1 MYLIL
6 IKNSL
11 NSKLLNN
18 NNIKLVQKVKDL
30 KSLEMF
36 SKLYKDYKILD
47 FEKADIKKDDFE
59 YNTNLM
65 LSSLQSLAPI
75 IDEFDDTTPTTQITF
90 QVITEG
96 FISEKQ
102 FTDVQLNMK
111 RWQEIVKLS
120 GGSDR
125 LNKILSV
132 LTGSH

>member
-1 MYLIL
+1 M
-6 IKNSL
+6 
-11 NSKLLNN
+11 
-18 NNIKLVQKVKDL
+18 QKVRDL

-36 SKLYKDYKILD
+36 SRLYNDYKILD

-96 FISEKQ
+96 FVSEKQ

-132 LTGSH
+132 LTGSR